1 MLKSQFK
8 RIAFSI
14 FTTQLKEISFKPII
28 MEKRYKV
35 KVNDSL
41 EFEFTQKQIDALDSN
56 EISPSQYH
64 ILNGPRSFKGEI
76 VQSNFLKKQYRA
88 RINNNIYEVKI
99 SNDLD
104 LLIEE
109 MGLSL
114 GTAAMVNDIKAPM
127 PGLILDVS
135 IKQGDKV
142 KEGDYLLVLEAMK
155 MENTLTAPR
164 DGVVKSI
171 SVKKGET
178 VDKNQ
183 LLIEM
188 E

>member
-1 MLKSQFK
+1 
-8 RIAFSI
+8 
-14 FTTQLKEISFKPII
+14 

-35 KVNDSL
+35 KVNDSF
-41 EFEFTQKQIDALDSN
+41 EFEFTKDQITDLDSQ
-56 EISPSQYH
+56 EISDKNYH
-64 ILNGPRSFKGEI
+64 LLQENRSFKAE
-76 VQSNFLKKQYRA
+76 VVAENFLQRQYDIK
-88 RINNNIYEVKI
+88 INSNTYKVAI
-99 SNDLD
+99 SNELD

-114 GTAAMVNDIKAPM
+114 GTAQMINDIKAPM
-127 PGLILDVS
+127 PGLILEVNVEEGS
-135 IKQGDKV
+135 EV

-164 DGVVKSI
+164 DGVVKAI
-171 SVKKGET
+171 SVKNGQT
-178 VDKNQ
+178 VEKNQ

>member
-1 MLKSQFK
+1 MDQK
-8 RIAFSI
+8 
-14 FTTQLKEISFKPII
+14 
-28 MEKRYKV
+28 YKV
-35 KVNDSL
+35 IVNGDM
-41 EFEFTQKQIDALDSN
+41 EFSFSREQISALDTQKKSSDSF
-56 EISPSQYH
+56 H
-64 ILNGPRSFKGEI
+64 ILKDHVSYSAGFRKKDFLNKTYTVKI
-76 VQSNFLKKQYRA
+76 NSNT
-88 RINNNIYEVKI
+88 YEVKI
-99 SNDLD
+99 SNELD

-114 GTAAMVNDIKAPM
+114 AAANVIKDIKAPM
-127 PGLILDVS
+127 PGLILDVNVEAGS
-135 IKQGDKV
+135 EV

-171 SVKKGET
+171 SVKKGDT
-178 VDKNQ
+178 VDKNE

>member
-1 MLKSQFK
+1 MDKKYKVVVNDELEYTFDK
-8 RIAFSI
+8 
-14 FTTQLKEISFKPII
+14 KEIAAL
-28 MEKRYKV
+28 
-35 KVNDSL
+35 N
-41 EFEFTQKQIDALDSN
+41 TQPVSKDAL
-56 EISPSQYH
+56 H
-64 ILNGPRSFKGEI
+64 ILQEHRSFNAVLEKKD
-76 VQSNFLKKQYRA
+76 FLKKNYTVK
-88 RINNNIYEVKI
+88 INSNTYEVKI
-99 SNDLD
+99 SNELD

-114 GTAAMVNDIKAPM
+114 AAANLVNDIKAPM
-127 PGLILDVS
+127 PGLILDV
-135 IKQGDKV
+135 QVNEGEEV

-164 DGVVKSI
+164 DGKVKSVKI
-171 SVKKGET
+171 KKGET

>member
-1 MLKSQFK
+1 
-8 RIAFSI
+8 
-14 FTTQLKEISFKPII
+14 
-28 MEKRYKV
+28 MEKRFKV
-35 KVNDSL
+35 SVNDQHDY
-41 EFEFTQKQIDALDSN
+41 EFTQEQINSLDVQKL
-56 EISPSQYH
+56 SPSKSH
-64 ILNGPRSFKGEI
+64 ILKNNRSFKAEI
-76 VQSNFLKKQYRA
+76 ISADYNRKTYGVKIGANV
-88 RINNNIYEVKI
+88 YEVSI
-99 SNDLD
+99 ANELD
-104 LLIEE
+104 LLIED

-114 GTAAMVNDIKAPM
+114 GTARLVNDIKAPM
-127 PGLILDVS
+127 PGLILDV
-135 IKQGDKV
+135 QVEEGQTV

-171 SVKKGET
+171 SAVKGQS